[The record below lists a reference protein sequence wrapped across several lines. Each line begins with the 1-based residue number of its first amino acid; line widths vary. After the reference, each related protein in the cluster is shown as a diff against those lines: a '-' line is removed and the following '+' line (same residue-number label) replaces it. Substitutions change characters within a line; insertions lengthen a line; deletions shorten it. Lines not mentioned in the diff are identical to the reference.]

1 MTRNT
6 RMLVVALA
14 ALLPSI
20 ASAQLTDKE
29 RIKARE
35 IARIQA
41 KADAEERAKERQMRL
56 DSAQSACRVR
66 SRQWDAANQICKPR

>member
-6 RMLVVALA
+6 FMLVVALA
-14 ALLPSI
+14 AVLPSL

-41 KADAEERAKERQMRL
+41 KADAEERARERQMRSN
-56 DSAQSACRVR
+56 SAQSVCRVR
-66 SRQWDAANQICKPR
+66 SRQWDVANQVCKPR